1 MTERSIET
9 RLGCVPRE
17 KRDYLLANVDIYIN
31 GLCKT
36 NQLDIPNS
44 VQMYTIQSNG
54 VHYCG
59 VSSTLKHV
67 YSGAAN
73 PGFMTT
79 ILLEEKPTLK
89 AIANDE
95 TPIVTSATYDG
106 LLTTS
111 GLSEQLKRP
120 ISHYYSPPLV
130 DIVKNKNGNVRAV
143 IVDATYA
150 IANHHDYETLE
161 ILRYQIYLHQQQR
174 EYLKASQLYN
184 DYKSE
189 CIRLAYI
196 QWNQCTRV

>member
-1 MTERSIET
+1 M
-9 RLGCVPRE
+9 
-17 KRDYLLANVDIYIN
+17 ANVDKCIN

-44 VQMYTIQSNG
+44 VQIYTIQSYG
-54 VHYCG
+54 VLYCG

-67 YSGAAN
+67 YSAAGN

-89 AIANDE
+89 AITNDE
-95 TPIVTSATYDG
+95 TPIITSAIYQG

-111 GLSEQLKRP
+111 GLIEQLKRP

-130 DIVKNKNGNVRAV
+130 DIVKNKNGNVRAI

-150 IANHHDYETLE
+150 IANHDDYETLE
-161 ILRYQIYLHQQQR
+161 ILRHQIFLHQLQN
-174 EYLKASQLYN
+174 ECLKASQLYN
-184 DYKSE
+184 HYKLE
-189 CIRLAYI
+189 CMRLAYI
-196 QWNQCTRV
+196 LHEQCSRI